1 MQKVAEYR
9 AFANEFRLMAASEP
23 AGKNR
28 DKLLSVAR
36 DWEGMARRREVL
48 LFPIWLEQMVC
59 DLP

>member
-23 AGKNR
+23 PGKNR

-48 LFPIWLEQMVC
+48 LFPIRLEQMVC